1 MAMRNIILI
10 FSLLVSFISNAQ
22 EIPTSK
28 EIVSENYGVYDA
40 DILTP
45 KFHKERREALR
56 GLMPDNSVSV
66 FFASPVRN
74 RSNDVDFEYHQD
86 PNFYYLTGITEPHA
100 VLIVFKTPVKVNGE
114 KVSEVAFVQK
124 RDVDAEVWTGKRLGA
139 EGSEQLFEI
148 EKAFENTAFK
158 KMDLDFKQFSSVHY
172 IKPQD
177 DVRDDAFSKAD
188 LHGLLLQFDNFIKN
202 VDEAKKNK
210 SSIQKWMSQLREY
223 KKEEELVLMKR
234 AIDITCE
241 AQMEL
246 MRALK
251 PGMKEFQS
259 EAIIEYIFK
268 KNGAEYPG
276 FPSILGS
283 GANSCVLHYVSNR
296 KIMTGNNLLVS
307 DVGAEYHG
315 YTADVTRTL
324 PVDGKY
330 SEEEKIIYNIVLEAQ
345 RAGIDACKKGNSFWA
360 PNVAATTVLSQRL
373 QELGII
379 KSPVELR
386 RYFMHGTSH
395 YLGLDV
401 HDVGR
406 YGNLEPDQVITVEPG
421 IYIKEG
427 SPCDKKWWNIG
438 VRIEDD
444 VLITEE
450 EPVVLSACVPRTVEE
465 IEALMEEESYLDR

>member
-1 MAMRNIILI
+1 MDMSKLILAI
-10 FSLLVSFISNAQ
+10 FTLFAFTLNAQ
-22 EIPTSK
+22 EITTPK
-28 EIVSENYGVYDA
+28 QIVSENYGVYDS
-40 DILTP
+40 DILSP
-45 KFHKERREALR
+45 KFHADRREALR
-56 GLMPDNSVSV
+56 KLMPNNSVSI
-66 FFASPVRN
+66 FFANPVRN
-74 RSNDVDFEYHQD
+74 RSNDVEFEYHQD
-86 PNFYYLTGITEPHA
+86 PNFYYLTGVSEPHA

-114 KVSEVAFVQK
+114 KIREVVFVQK
-124 RDVDAEVWTGKRLGA
+124 RDVDAEVWTGKRLGSQ
-139 EGSEQLFEI
+139 GSEQLFEI
-148 EKAFENTAFK
+148 EKAYENTAFK
-158 KMDLDFKQFSSVHY
+158 KMELDFSQFNSVHF
-172 IKPQD
+172 IKPQN

-188 LHGLLLQFDNFIKN
+188 LHSLLVQFDSFIDK
-202 VDEAKKNK
+202 VDKDKIDKAEI
-210 SSIQKWMSQLREY
+210 SQWMSELREF
-223 KKEEELVLMKR
+223 KKEEELNLMKQ
-234 AIDITCE
+234 AIEITCE

-283 GANSCVLHYVSNR
+283 GENSCVLHYVSNR
-296 KIMTGNNLLVS
+296 KLMTGNNLLVS

-345 RAGIDACKKGNSFWA
+345 QAGIDACKKGNSFWA
-360 PNVAATTVLSQRL
+360 PNVAATTVLSQRM

-386 RYFMHGTSH
+386 KYFMHGTSH

-406 YGNLEPDQVITVEPG
+406 YGNLEPNQVITVEPG
-421 IYIKEG
+421 IYIKAG
-427 SPCDKKWWNIG
+427 SPCDEKWWNIG

-450 EPVVLSACVPRTVEE
+450 EPVVLSACVPRTVDE
-465 IEALMEEESYLDR
+465 IEALMEEESYLDK